1 MEIILASSSPR
12 RRELLSRITQNFT
25 VKISDFDE
33 STIGFY
39 GDFGE
44 YVKELSYNKAMDV
57 AKNISKEAL
66 IIGADTIVALDDQV
80 LGKPI
85 DEKAAIDMIKSLSGR
100 THEVYSGITVIK
112 TPELTTLS
120 DFAVTSIKFSDLSDE
135 EILNYVKTKEP
146 LDKAGAYGIQGLG
159 GVFVEEI
166 HGCYYNVVGLPLNK
180 LKKLMDALIL
190 KWFLVHYI
198 SKIGMGNIKKENCNE
213 I

>member
-12 RRELLSRITQNFT
+12 RKELLGRITQNFM
-25 VKISDFDE
+25 VKASDFDE
-33 STIGFY
+33 GSVKFQ
-39 GDFGE
+39 GDFGD

-66 IIGADTIVALDDQV
+66 IIGADTIVALDHKV
-80 LGKPI
+80 LGKPS
-85 DEKAAIDMIKSLSGR
+85 DENEAIDMIKSLSGR

-112 TPELTTLS
+112 TPEITTLS

-135 EILNYVKTKEP
+135 DILNYVKTKEP
-146 LDKAGAYGIQGLG
+146 FDKAGAYGIQGLG

-180 LKKLMDALIL
+180 LKKLMDTLN
-190 KWFLVHYI
+190 
-198 SKIGMGNIKKENCNE
+198 SK
-213 I
+213 

>member
-1 MEIILASSSPR
+1 MDIILASSSPR
-12 RRELLSRITQNFT
+12 RRELLSRITENFT

-33 STIGFY
+33 STVEFQ

-44 YVKELSYNKAMDV
+44 YVKKLSYNKAMDV
-57 AKNISKEAL
+57 AKDISKEAL
-66 IIGADTIVALDDQV
+66 IIGADTIVALDDKV
-80 LGKPI
+80 LGKPT

-100 THEVYSGITVIK
+100 SHEVYSGITVIK
-112 TPELTTLS
+112 TPKLTTLS

-190 KWFLVHYI
+190 K
-198 SKIGMGNIKKENCNE
+198 
-213 I
+213 

>member
-12 RRELLSRITQNFT
+12 RRELLSRITQKFA

-33 STIGFY
+33 STVEFY

-57 AKNISKEAL
+57 AKNISKETL

-198 SKIGMGNIKKENCNE
+198 SKSGMGNIKKENCNE